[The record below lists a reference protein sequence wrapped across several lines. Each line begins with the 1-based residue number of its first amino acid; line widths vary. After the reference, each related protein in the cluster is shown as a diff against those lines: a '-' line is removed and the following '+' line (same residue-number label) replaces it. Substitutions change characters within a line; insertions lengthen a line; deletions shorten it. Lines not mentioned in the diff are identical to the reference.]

1 MKRYINAVFIMSVVF
16 IIGVILLIVITKDT
30 GAGSDNKSREQI
42 VLLNKIAGRAEE
54 NVGNLTKLDAEDFEC
69 EFVIID
75 KTNNVLYSHIED
87 SAILNDISVE
97 NAVQNRYPYMFLKKG
112 DSVWGTVIMIDDGMD
127 EFRVFRYRFIV
138 GTCICCLLILIA
150 ASCYGIYIRH
160 SIIVPFRKMK
170 DFAAKVAQGK
180 LDEPLEMDRENMF
193 GAFSESFDIMREEL
207 AESRKRELE
216 LQRKERELVASLS
229 HDLKTPVTGIKVTT
243 EFMEMRLRTKL
254 DSKEKD
260 EDVAFSKEEIT
271 DMLEDTSGIHEKTEQ
286 IDTLVS
292 DLFASTLND
301 LGEFRVSP
309 ADEESEILREIVR
322 SFDNKN
328 LVIMEDIPAVVIN
341 IDKKRMAQVIGNVI
355 ANSYKYADTV
365 IDISYVMVDRFLEMS
380 IRDHGPGVPANELDL
395 ITNKFYRG
403 KDWENT
409 DKDGNGMGLYIA
421 KTLMKKMSGDL
432 IAESDGD
439 GLLIKLI
446 IPLS

>member
-16 IIGVILLIVITKDT
+16 IIGVILLIVITKDS
-30 GAGSDNKSREQI
+30 GVGSDNKSREQI
-42 VLLNKIAGRAEE
+42 VLLNKIAKRAEE
-54 NVGNLTKLDAEDFEC
+54 NVDNLTQLDAEDFEFG
-69 EFVIID
+69 FVIID

-127 EFRVFRYRFIV
+127 EFRILRTRFIV

-150 ASCYGIYIRH
+150 ASCYGIYIRNA
-160 SIIVPFRKMK
+160 IIVPFRKMK
-170 DFAAKVAQGK
+170 DFAAKVAQGE
-180 LDEPLEMDRENMF
+180 LDEPLEMDREKMF
-193 GAFSESFDIMREEL
+193 GAFTESFDIMREEL

-216 LQRKERELVASLS
+216 LQRKEKELVASLS
-229 HDLKTPVTGIKVTT
+229 HDLKTPVTGIKVTS
-243 EFMEMRLRTKL
+243 EFIEMRLRIKL
-254 DSKEKD
+254 DSKE
-260 EDVAFSKEEIT
+260 EADVSFSKEEIA
-271 DMLEDTSGIHEKTEQ
+271 DMLEDTSGIYQKTEQ

-292 DLFASTLND
+292 DLFTSTLDD
-301 LGEFRVSP
+301 LGEFRVNST
-309 ADEESEILREIVR
+309 DEESEVLLGIVH
-322 SFDNKN
+322 SFDNKDR
-328 LVIMEDIPAVVIN
+328 VIMSNIPAVIIN
-341 IDKKRMAQVIGNVI
+341 VDKKRMAQVIGNVI

-365 IDISYVMVDRFLEMS
+365 IDISYELVDGFLEMS

-409 DKDGNGMGLYIA
+409 DKEGNGMGLYIA
-421 KTLMKKMSGDL
+421 KSLMQKMSGDL